1 MVSGSRIPLTLEG
14 SGNVVSVIALEHTP
28 AMFTNN
34 AAEQTIYT
42 VEIPRRTLGIDD
54 RMVKLHIEYV
64 GYNFQGGAQT
74 ITWRVYYGASAAVV
88 IPAETWANVNA
99 FRSSSFD
106 VWLTNKGDTQSQQLH
121 ARDTGNVWTR
131 GLLAVAEDSTKDQ
144 NLVVTIQF
152 SAAHGNLWLQ
162 RQVAMATRMVP

>member
-1 MVSGSRIPLTLEG
+1 MVSGSRIPLTKEG
-14 SGNVVSVIALEHTP
+14 FGNVVSVIALEDTP

-34 AAEQTIYT
+34 AAEQEIYR
-42 VEIPRRTLGIDD
+42 VEIPRRTLGLVD

-99 FRSSSFD
+99 FRSSGFD
-106 VWLTNKGDTQSQQLH
+106 VWLTNRANPQLQQLH
-121 ARDTGNVWTR
+121 ARDTSNVWIR
-131 GLLAVAEDSTKDQ
+131 GLLGTAEDSTKDQ
-144 NLVVTIQF
+144 DLVVTIQF
-152 SAAHGNLWLQ
+152 SAADGNLWLQ
-162 RQVAMATRMVP
+162 RQLAIATRMMP